1 VSRQQPFQKAN
12 RMYSIKLVGRVT
24 NPREYET
31 KVTGDHERSFR
42 VGITP
47 TQNTRYGVTTDI
59 KEWCEQHFDQLPK
72 AGELIVIDLD
82 EVRRR

>member
-1 VSRQQPFQKAN
+1 VSRKQPFQKAN
-12 RMYSIKLVGRVT
+12 RIYSIKLVSRVT

-47 TQNTRYGVTTDI
+47 TQNTRHGVITDI
-59 KEWCEQHFDQLPK
+59 RKWCEQHFDQLPK
-72 AGELIVIDLD
+72 EGELIVIDLD
-82 EVRRR
+82 EVRRA